1 MNNKYAY
8 DIHKKAGID
17 NYVPGITF
25 EEQTLAHKEKNFL
38 KFDNEE
44 DKRKYF
50 ESAFKNRKAFSGTRT
65 IEVPQFYDDSYWS
78 ATYTR
83 LEDNSVFTIFS
94 NITELKKRENQ
105 LKKTISQLDE
115 EKEKANAAN

>member
-50 ESAFKNRKAFSGTRT
+50 ESAFKNRKAFFNYE
-65 IEVPQFYDDSYWS
+65 I
-78 ATYTR
+78 
-83 LEDNSVFTIFS
+83 
-94 NITELKKRENQ
+94 
-105 LKKTISQLDE
+105 LD
-115 EKEKANAAN
+115 KSP